1 MRRTRGPTRAQ
12 DVWSL
17 REDEKIAVQC
27 NELGQ
32 PIKRAASILSTFLGS
47 VARKG
52 QLCPLNYTK
61 WNEMLPSYKVEL
73 LKVIEVKN

>member
-1 MRRTRGPTRAQ
+1 MRTRQGPTQAK
-12 DVWSL
+12 DVWKL
-17 REDEKIAVQC
+17 PPGEKIIIRC

-32 PIKRAASILSTFLGS
+32 PINRAGSLLSSFLGS

-61 WNEMLPSYKVEL
+61 WNDMLPSYKVEL
-73 LKVIEVKN
+73 LRLIQVMN